1 MSTKALLTHE
11 DDSPWHRLIWT
22 LPSALTTGI
31 VILWMMAWFTG
42 KPAERLPEPAPVD
55 AQLIEIPPPAVKIPP
70 APRAPKPVAQ
80 PKAVSTP
87 VRQVA
92 PVQAPAPNLEKAP
105 APTPEEKPAVKS
117 MATPPPAPPAPPANE
132 TTGNSGA
139 QAIVRPMPQI
149 PDDLR
154 QEALSAVAVAR
165 FHVSVDGTATV
176 ELVKPTQN
184 PRLNRLLLETLK
196 NWRFF
201 PSMKDGKPVASTQEL
216 SIKVEVK

>member
-1 MSTKALLTHE
+1 MPIKAMLAHQ
-11 DDSPWHRLIWT
+11 DDNPWRRLIWT
-22 LPSALTTGI
+22 LPAALAITI
-31 VILWMMAWFTG
+31 VLLWMLSWFAG
-42 KPAERLPEPAPVD
+42 KSAERLPEAAPVD
-55 AQLIEIPPPAVKIPP
+55 AQLIEIPPPVAKMPP
-70 APRAPKPVAQ
+70 VPHHAKPVAQ
-80 PKAVSTP
+80 PKLASTP

-92 PVQAPAPNLEKAP
+92 PVQAPAPNLVKAP
-105 APTPEEKPAVKS
+105 APEEKTTVKS
-117 MATPPPAPPAPPANE
+117 MAMPPAAPPAPPANE
-132 TTGNSGA
+132 ATGNSGA
-139 QAIVRPMPQI
+139 QVITHPMPQI

-154 QEALSAVAVAR
+154 QDALSTVALAR

>member
-1 MSTKALLTHE
+1 MSTKALITHE

-22 LPSALTTGI
+22 LPSALAAG
-31 VILWMMAWFTG
+31 VLILWVMGWFTG
-42 KPAERLPEPAPVD
+42 KQAERLPEPAPVD
-55 AQLIEIPPPAVKIPP
+55 AQLIELPPPVIKTPP
-70 APRAPKPVAQ
+70 ATHAAKPLAQ
-80 PKAVSTP
+80 PKSVTPQKTVSEP

-92 PVQAPAPNLEKAP
+92 PALNLEKVP
-105 APTPEEKPAVKS
+105 AQDEKPAVKS
-117 MATPPPAPPAPPANE
+117 MTTPPPPAAATNDA
-132 TTGNSGA
+132 TGNSGA
-139 QAIVRPMPQI
+139 QAIVRPMPKI

-154 QEALSAVAVAR
+154 DEALSAVALAR
-165 FHVSVDGTATV
+165 FHVSVDGTAMV
-176 ELVKPTQN
+176 ELVKATQN